1 VNVQHALSSTPPGT
15 ARLHNSLR
23 DLEIENERLRSDL
36 EWQAKDQ
43 MRVEGDLL
51 AVMTEWRE
59 KVVVLQDRLE
69 DMAYRHREEKEEL
82 TRQMRGMYSAEVVS
96 KLERDLQTALNLR
109 DSALSEDLD
118 ARDAVIKELG
128 AHLRSAHDNN
138 QRMHLELQEL
148 QTKYHE
154 ETASCRVRE
163 AKLQERKGE
172 MEEALRKAQE
182 LASSSSETQPLHQS
196 YRELQREL
204 TQAKRELLDRKIEKD
219 RLKRESEWAVSRM
232 TTELQGL
239 QQVLMGF
246 ENEIRQGRVSN
257 DELNQQLLRAHGA
270 KMTGLST
277 NLKLETERVFS
288 LEQQLDVLQ
297 LELKRKS
304 AEIVQLQASLT
315 SAHATSSLQA
325 LSPDNSEISSPT
337 LQILRHGLAGT
348 NLQNSTPMRFG
359 VSDQQQIQEHERVR
373 TLMASEVAALRS
385 SMATLDRECIE
396 LHNALDEQKS
406 KERVMI
412 QSLLSKDSKLTMLQ
426 GDVDRLQVQ
435 LHSAK
440 ECELRAVQEFKESTV
455 KHEEDRMRLLHKL
468 QDLERDREA
477 EIVHRNDTSHF
488 FEARSKIMDTREAE
502 MRMLQADHERGLSEW
517 KSTKLD
523 LVTRIAEA
531 NARAGTAQEAIFL
544 LEADLEMKN
553 KLLDQVV
560 QSSGEGTETLNIYV
574 ASLHH
579 AGLIA
584 KALDARNKELR
595 KKMCESEQYRIV
607 GILLSPHH
615 ITTPYITTHI
625 FFF

>member
-1 VNVQHALSSTPPGT
+1 
-15 ARLHNSLR
+15 
-23 DLEIENERLRSDL
+23 
-36 EWQAKDQ
+36 

-82 TRQMRGMYSAEVVS
+82 TRQMRGMYASEVVS

-128 AHLRSAHDNN
+128 SHLRSAHDNN

-163 AKLQERKGE
+163 AKLQERIGE

-182 LASSSSETQPLHQS
+182 LAPSSSETQTLHQS

-277 NLKLETERVFS
+277 NLKLEKERVFS

-502 MRMLQADHERGLSEW
+502 MRKLQADHERGLSEW